1 MHPAIGR
8 WDLCSGD
15 RLPKARSRWRNPRVA
30 LTFTIHG
37 SATWAPAG
45 CAAASRS
52 SLRRDPP
59 HFPGTRDPGSP
70 LSPAPPL
77 GLPAPA
83 RNLGRSR
90 ARASTAGQDLPRAP
104 GGARARD
111 EADHARSPSQRTIG
125 TPVRGKKRW
134 TRLPNAEISF
144 CLSNCRCARSERCPA
159 RCWQS
164 RPLTTPP
171 GSAPSQAPR
180 DPRGGRADPGGGW
193 GTAEARAAGEG
204 SGEKSG
210 GAGRAQWVR
219 SIARSQ

>member
-59 HFPGTRDPGSP
+59 TSRGPVTRALRSPPRRPWDFQLRPATWAGVGPGP
-70 LSPAPPL
+70 LP
-77 GLPAPA
+77 
-83 RNLGRSR
+83 RGRTSAGRREAR
-90 ARASTAGQDLPRAP
+90 ARATRPTMP
-104 GGARARD
+104 G
-111 EADHARSPSQRTIG
+111 QRTIG
-125 TPVRGKKRW
+125 TPARGKKPG

-144 CLSNCRCARSERCPA
+144 CLSNCGCARSERCPA

-193 GTAEARAAGEG
+193 GTAEAMAAGEG
-204 SGEKSG
+204 SGEKSR